1 MRVAIHQPNLVP
13 WRPFFAKM
21 AAVDVFV
28 VLTQCQ
34 FNREHYQHRFKL
46 HDKWYTMSVDH
57 VRHRDLI
64 ANRTYADPH
73 KDWDF
78 IKRRLP
84 QYAGWFSQFDDCI
97 DRSLVKTNFAI
108 ILRIAEQL
116 GLNPSRIVYD
126 PIPSCTGTDRLVE
139 ICRAV
144 GATTYLAGRSGAS
157 YMELEK
163 FAAAGITVEHQLV
176 TDTRHVFET

>member
-1 MRVAIHQPNLVP
+1 MRVAIHQPNFIP

-21 AAVDVFV
+21 AAVDMFV

-46 HDKWYTMSVDH
+46 NTEWYTMSVEH

-64 ANRTYADPH
+64 INRRYANPQAN
-73 KDWDF
+73 WAA

-84 QYAGWFSQFDDCI
+84 QHAEWFSQFDDCI
-97 DRSLVKTNFAI
+97 DPSLVKTNFAI
-108 ILRIAEQL
+108 ILRIAKQL
-116 GLNPSRIVYD
+116 GMNPSRIVFD

-139 ICRAV
+139 ICKAV
-144 GATTYLAGRSGAS
+144 RATTYLAGRSGAK
-157 YMELEK
+157 YMEPEK
-163 FAAAGITVEHQLV
+163 FEAAGINVEYQTV